1 MVARGTRE
9 FADDGDLGIVS
20 DWQNGVIVLEEHHG
34 FDGGLMCDFVV
45 GFDVEAIVFDAHGRA
60 GLVDQVDH
68 ALCHAVE
75 LCRLDAAVT
84 CGVNDLVVG
93 VAWRHFEVEARVEG
107 GHAVVVG
114 APVAHD
120 DALEAPFVAQHVGE
134 QPVILGGMYAIDA
147 VVCAHDGPRLGFLDD
162 VFECREVDFAQRT
175 LRDVGADAQTVGLL
189 VVGGEMLE
197 RSAHALG
204 LHACDNANGLMA
216 CQIRVFGPVF
226 EAAAAKRVALD
237 VHARTEDYGDLLL
250 NALFGHGFADLVDEF
265 RVPRAG
271 QARGRREAGGWHAV
285 VQVDL
290 AGGGRVG
297 LAQAVGAVGDHVAGN
312 ALGFNALQMPG
323 VAAGSQGCFLFKCQ
337 VVDGRI
343 DAFAH
348 AFLFRIVFL
357 SSYRLTG
364 VWNLN
369 PEIFTNRLVGT
380 LSKPTSQHTNH
391 L

>member
-1 MVARGTRE
+1 MRGASALVARGTCE
-9 FADDGDLGIVS
+9 FADDGDLGIAS
-20 DWQNGVIVLEEHHG
+20 NWQNGVIVLEEHHG

-45 GFDVEAIVFDAHGRA
+45 SFDVETIVFDAHGCA
-60 GLVDQVDH
+60 SLIDQVDH

-75 LCRLDAAVT
+75 LCRLDSAVP
-84 CGVNDLVVG
+84 CGIDDLVVG

-107 GHAVVVG
+107 GHAVMVG
-114 APVAHD
+114 TPVTHD

-134 QPVILGGMYAIDA
+134 QPVILGGMHAVDA

-237 VHARTEDYGDLLL
+237 VHAGTEDYGNLLL

-271 QARGRREAGGWHAV
+271 QTSGRRKAGGRHAV
-285 VQVDL
+285 VQIDF
-290 AGGGRVG
+290 AGGG
-297 LAQAVGAVGDHVAGN
+297 
-312 ALGFNALQMPG
+312 
-323 VAAGSQGCFLFKCQ
+323 
-337 VVDGRI
+337 
-343 DAFAH
+343 
-348 AFLFRIVFL
+348 
-357 SSYRLTG
+357 
-364 VWNLN
+364 
-369 PEIFTNRLVGT
+369 
-380 LSKPTSQHTNH
+380 
-391 L
+391 